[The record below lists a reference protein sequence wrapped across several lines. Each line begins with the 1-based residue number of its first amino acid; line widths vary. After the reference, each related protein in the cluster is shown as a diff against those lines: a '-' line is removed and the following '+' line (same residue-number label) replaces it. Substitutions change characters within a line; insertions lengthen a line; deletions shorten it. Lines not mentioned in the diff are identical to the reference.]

1 MNTLKGQWLPN
12 PGASYDEGGEHT
24 TDLSITQNQ
33 SYGWIKSHK
42 LKQTTQNFSNM
53 EQTQNA
59 KFITQNYKWKKKMS
73 CLHWCRFLVSK
84 FPIFQVLFFWTPPER
99 CTDCRLQ
106 RCLQCFRDI
115 TFMFCN
121 NPNQSVPPV
130 ATGQIPD
137 NPILLSSCF
146 LRTDVLSLH

>member
-42 LKQTTQNFSNM
+42 LKQTSQNFRNM

-59 KFITQNYKWKKKMS
+59 KFITQNY
-73 CLHWCRFLVSK
+73 
-84 FPIFQVLFFWTPPER
+84 
-99 CTDCRLQ
+99 
-106 RCLQCFRDI
+106 
-115 TFMFCN
+115 
-121 NPNQSVPPV
+121 
-130 ATGQIPD
+130 
-137 NPILLSSCF
+137 
-146 LRTDVLSLH
+146 